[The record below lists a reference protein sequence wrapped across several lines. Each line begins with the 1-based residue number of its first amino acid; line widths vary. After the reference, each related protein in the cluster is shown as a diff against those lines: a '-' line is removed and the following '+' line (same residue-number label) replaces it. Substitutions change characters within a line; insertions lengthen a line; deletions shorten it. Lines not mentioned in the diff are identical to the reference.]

1 MMMMMMTGIS
11 WGESHLWQSSRRRW
25 VMARLKIY
33 SCRYAKCQ
41 KTTKIIH
48 SSIFLRRYLRSL
60 RGTFDAKCNLRP
72 IKQSVKLSFEY
83 PGSLCMRRHIA
94 RTAGNC
100 PSKKRRTKSLKAHK
114 KLQKSRAPFA
124 YKAPPKVGECRSVL
138 AAPSRWQRIQR
149 IDGAGFAG
157 IDAWHTDTDWS
168 WADKCTGRNYGSL
181 IQINRNIQQVIT
193 KTS

>member
-41 KTTKIIH
+41 KKTKIIH

-168 WADKCTGRNYGSL
+168 WADKCTRRN
-181 IQINRNIQQVIT
+181 
-193 KTS
+193 